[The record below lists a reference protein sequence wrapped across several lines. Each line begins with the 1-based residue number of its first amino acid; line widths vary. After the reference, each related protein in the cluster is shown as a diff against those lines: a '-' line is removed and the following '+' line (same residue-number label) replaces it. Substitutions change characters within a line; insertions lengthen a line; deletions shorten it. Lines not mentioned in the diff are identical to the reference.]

1 MIERPNVVGGAAF
14 ARRMFWKAAA
24 AGLVAV
30 SLGLPMVPPAL
41 AQSLP
46 ASAAQSIADHFSA
59 VKTMSGEFVQIGPT
73 GQQTGGKFFIDRPGK
88 IRFNYDPP
96 SPISVISD
104 GKSVVIGNS
113 KLDTWDL
120 YPLSTTPLKLLLSRH
135 IDLSGKMVKSVKQG
149 PDLTTIVLGDRSVF
163 GNSTITMMF
172 DPTSYDLKQWTITD
186 AQGKDTTVMIY
197 NVQTGVQLA
206 DTMFDIPYKQIRPGG
221 SPRQ

>member
-1 MIERPNVVGGAAF
+1 MKESSNFAGRIVFGRRAF
-14 ARRMFWKAAA
+14 CRVAA
-24 AGLVAV
+24 AGIVAAA
-30 SLGLPMVPPAL
+30 LGAATGEPAL
-41 AQSLP
+41 AQGLP
-46 ASAAQSIADHFSA
+46 AAAAQRIADHFSSI
-59 VKTMSGEFVQIGPT
+59 KTMAGEFMQIGPS
-73 GQQTGGKFFIDRPGK
+73 GQQTGGKFFIERPGK

-113 KLDTWDL
+113 KLDTWNL
-120 YPLSTTPLKLLLSRH
+120 YPLSTTPLKLLLSDH
-135 IDLSGKMVKSVKQG
+135 IDLSGRMVKSVKQG

-172 DPTSYDLKQWTITD
+172 DPTSYELKQWTITD

-206 DTMFDIPYKQIRPGG
+206 GSMFNIPYNEIRHG
-221 SPRQ
+221 STRQ

>member
-1 MIERPNVVGGAAF
+1 MNKRSNLAGRAIFGRRAFCKAGAAGI
-14 ARRMFWKAAA
+14 AAAVLCVTAVQPVAAQGLPAAA
-24 AGLVAV
+24 A
-30 SLGLPMVPPAL
+30 
-41 AQSLP
+41 QR
-46 ASAAQSIADHFSA
+46 IADHFSA
-59 VKTMSGEFVQIGPT
+59 VKTMAGEFVQIGPS
-73 GQQTGGKFFIDRPGK
+73 GQQTGGKFFIERPGK

-96 SPISVISD
+96 SPISVVSD

-120 YPLSTTPLKLLLSRH
+120 YPLSTTPLKLLLSEH
-135 IDLSGKMVKSVKQG
+135 IDLSGRMVKSVKQG

-206 DTMFDIPYKQIRPGG
+206 GSMFDIPYNQIRHG
-221 SPRQ
+221 STRQ